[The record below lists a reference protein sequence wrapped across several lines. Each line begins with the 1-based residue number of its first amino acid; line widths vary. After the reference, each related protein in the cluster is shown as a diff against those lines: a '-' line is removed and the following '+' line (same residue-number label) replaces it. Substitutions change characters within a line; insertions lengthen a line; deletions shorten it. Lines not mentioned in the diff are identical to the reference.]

1 MSLGGMLGGMADK
14 FGGMDTITA
23 KLEELGIDASV
34 IEGLDVDAV
43 KTMIEEKGFDLSML
57 DNLGISLDDVI
68 AKLKG

>member
-14 FGGMDTITA
+14 FGGMDAITA
-23 KLEELGIDASV
+23 KLEEMGIDASV
-34 IEGLDVDAV
+34 VEGLDVDAV
-43 KTMIEEKGFDLSML
+43 KTMIEEKGFNLSML